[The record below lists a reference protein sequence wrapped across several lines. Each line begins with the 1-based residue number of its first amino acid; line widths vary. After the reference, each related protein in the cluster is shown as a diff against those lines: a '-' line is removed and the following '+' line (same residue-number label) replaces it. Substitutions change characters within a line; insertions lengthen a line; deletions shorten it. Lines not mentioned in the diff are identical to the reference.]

1 MDKLTPIKK
10 LEKII
15 DDLCDKGKPYKKL
28 SLHEMRL
35 LQELYYF
42 EHLITFANIND
53 QLPLHQIRA
62 KGDLRRIK
70 ALGHQEILQQ
80 TGVEHDVTMIGHIE
94 IRVMR

>member
-1 MDKLTPIKK
+1 MERTAIEI
-10 LEKII
+10 LEATT
-15 DDLCDKGKPYKKL
+15 GT
-28 SLHEMRL
+28 LHL
-35 LQELYYF
+35 